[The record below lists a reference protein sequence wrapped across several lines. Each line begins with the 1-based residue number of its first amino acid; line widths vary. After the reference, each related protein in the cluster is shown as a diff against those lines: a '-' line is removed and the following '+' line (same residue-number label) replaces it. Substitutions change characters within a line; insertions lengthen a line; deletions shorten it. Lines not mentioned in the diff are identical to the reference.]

1 VKEDDERNFL
11 LLVNLSWG
19 EEKVGV
25 GRSFGERSNLCL
37 GEAAAK
43 EDEKK
48 EEKRFQNASVT
59 MM

>member
-1 VKEDDERNFL
+1 MKEDDEGNFL

-37 GEAAAK
+37 GEAAK

>member
-1 VKEDDERNFL
+1 MKEDDEGYFL
-11 LLVNLSWG
+11 LLVNLSGG
-19 EEKVGV
+19 EEKIGV

-37 GEAAAK
+37 GEAAK